1 MCAIGLLAAF
11 LLRDVTRCTVF
22 AMSHATLMLLLL
34 KLEGTSYGWSLLPAY
49 RPLRF
54 HPALCYRGHPLYRWE
69 SRNSGLPPAGHGN
82 RLLPFPAGRVKV
94 RGTRESSPAL

>member
-54 HPALCYRGHPLYRWE
+54 HPALCYRSAMAGTLSTAGIAGIAGFLLLAVGIGHCLFRRAE
-69 SRNSGLPPAGHGN
+69 L
-82 RLLPFPAGRVKV
+82 K
-94 RGTRESSPAL
+94 